1 LIWIKLI
8 GVLVLGV
15 QAERVRR
22 RTCRP
27 RDLTALSHG
36 AGGTTDGGWM
46 ALAIVARVVPGVREP
61 KVRRPE
67 CRNKSRRNF
76 MRGMQTTRRALM
88 GGAAGLAALGGGS
101 ARAAALPAMPASP
114 VALSVMDVGGDLQLT
129 QAIINT
135 YAKANPR
142 LVSGVTFS
150 QAPAPELAGKLK
162 AQQDAGRVDIDL
174 VLTGVGGMSA
184 GVAQNLWIPIVSDYG
199 AGLPNLEEIYLP
211 GAWKMQGLT
220 QNQGVCDTFS
230 PAGPL
235 LEYMPDAVKQPP
247 RNTREL
253 LEWTRAHPKRFFY
266 ANPANSG
273 PGATFLMGLPYLL
286 KDKAPMDPANGWD
299 NTWSYLVELGKNIEY
314 YPTGTAATMKELGQG
329 SRDII
334 ATQLGWDLNPR
345 ILGVVPKEAEV
356 IVLEG
361 FHWVTDAHYWAIPKG
376 VSNDKLA
383 VLLDMITYMLS
394 RPAQAMTYDKGYFYP
409 GPAVK
414 DVPLSMAP
422 EESQRLV
429 GEYGRAD
436 YAKLIAEVPVEVTLD
451 ADKLLYAYDRW
462 NQQVGARVGR

>member
-1 LIWIKLI
+1 
-8 GVLVLGV
+8 
-15 QAERVRR
+15 
-22 RTCRP
+22 
-27 RDLTALSHG
+27 
-36 AGGTTDGGWM
+36 M
-46 ALAIVARVVPGVREP
+46 
-61 KVRRPE
+61 
-67 CRNKSRRNF
+67 
-76 MRGMQTTRRALM
+76 
-88 GGAAGLAALGGGS
+88 
-101 ARAAALPAMPASP
+101 AAALPALPTSP
-114 VALSVMDVGGDLQLT
+114 VALSIMDVGGDLQLT
-129 QAIINT
+129 RAAIDA

-142 LVSGVTFS
+142 LVSGITFS

-162 AQQDAGRVDIDL
+162 AQQAAGRVDIDM

-184 GVAQNLWIPIVSDYG
+184 GVAQNLWIPIVSEYG
-199 AGLPNLEEIYLP
+199 AALPNLQEIYLP

-220 QNQGVCDTFS
+220 QGQAVCVVFS

-235 LEYMPDAVKQPP
+235 LEYMPAAVKQPP
-247 RNTREL
+247 KTTQEL

-286 KDKAPMDPANGWD
+286 KDKDPADPAKGWE
-299 NTWSYLVELGKNIEY
+299 NTWAYLAELGKNIEY
-314 YPTGTAATMKELGQG
+314 YPTGTAATMKELGEG

-361 FHWVTDAHYWAIPKG
+361 FHWVTDAHYWAVPKG
-376 VSNDKLA
+376 VANDKLA
-383 VLLDMITYMLS
+383 VLLDLIKFMLT

-422 EESQRLV
+422 EESQKLV
-429 GEYGRAD
+429 AEYGRAI

-451 ADKLLYAYDRW
+451 TDKLLYAYDRW
-462 NQQVGARVGR
+462 NQQVGARVGK